1 MDQKRLFLAIAISV
15 AILLV
20 FQVLIAPHLPQQPH
34 PATPPQQQTASQNST
49 APAAPGAPGAA
60 ATAAAQGVPKEVPRV
75 KIAAHRLSGSISL
88 LGARL
93 DDLVLT
99 DYRETL
105 ARNSPEVRLLEPR
118 SDPHPYYVQ
127 YGWSAAP
134 GEQVK
139 LPGNDT
145 VWATSS
151 DTLSP
156 GQPITLSWNNDAGLT
171 FRLTL
176 SVDDDYMFTV
186 QQSVQNATGS
196 PVKLFPWARVR
207 RDYTPETSGF
217 NSLYGSTTEGLL
229 GVTGDTLHGMTYSGV
244 KSKGEKNDSVA
255 YEAVSDRG
263 WAGVSDKYW
272 LTAIVPNQEAPTKLE
287 FQYFNEGGDRYQ
299 VDYLAQVPQNVA
311 PSGDAT
317 LVSHVFAG
325 PKIISLLDAYG
336 TQFHIP
342 SFNKAVDFGWLYLLA
357 QPIFYCLDWLNGLLG
372 NFGLA
377 IMVFTVFVKA
387 LFFPLANYSYRS
399 MSKMKLLA
407 PKMQAMR
414 ERFKDEPQRMQQ
426 EMMQLYRTEKVN
438 PASGC
443 LPMLVQ
449 IPVFMSL
456 YVVIYTTIEM
466 RQAPFFGWIHDL
478 SAVDPT
484 NVFNLFGLLPFD
496 PTQILPLLHLGAWPL
511 IMGMTMF
518 LQQKLNPPPPDP
530 VQARLFQF
538 MPVIFTFMLANFPA
552 GLVIYWSWNN
562 LLSIAQQ
569 WLIMRRTHLARPG
582 LART

>member
-1 MDQKRLFLAIAISV
+1 
-15 AILLV
+15 
-20 FQVLIAPHLPQQPH
+20 
-34 PATPPQQQTASQNST
+34 
-49 APAAPGAPGAA
+49 
-60 ATAAAQGVPKEVPRV
+60 
-75 KIAAHRLSGSISL
+75 
-88 LGARL
+88 
-93 DDLVLT
+93 
-99 DYRETL
+99 
-105 ARNSPEVRLLEPR
+105 VRLLEPR

-311 PSGDAT
+311 PSGDAM